1 MSGRAV
7 VHREPA
13 ASLEAQVASWGLASV
28 EIWCLE
34 ETRVA
39 RAGMRV
45 AFARMVATTRHP
57 PWVTEESVKARRP
70 RNLLEDNPAS
80 G

>member
-1 MSGRAV
+1 MSGRVV
-7 VHREPA
+7 VHRQLGV
-13 ASLEAQVASWGLASV
+13 SLKEQVASWRLASV
-28 EIWCLE
+28 EIWRLE

-39 RAGMRV
+39 LVRMRV
-45 AFARMVATTRHP
+45 AFARMVATTPHP
-57 PWVTEESVKARRP
+57 PWMPEDAVKARRP